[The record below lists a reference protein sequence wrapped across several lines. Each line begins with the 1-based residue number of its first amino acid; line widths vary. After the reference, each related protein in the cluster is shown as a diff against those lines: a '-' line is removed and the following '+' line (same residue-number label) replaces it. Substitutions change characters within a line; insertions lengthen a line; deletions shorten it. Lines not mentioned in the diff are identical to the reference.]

1 MIFALPYITLMLLYG
16 FLSIAH
22 YAYKDEGIRMK
33 INAICIIIFILFFG
47 FRGYIFDD
55 WLSYYP
61 AFEACTV
68 KNIMLIPTYGNFECG
83 FTLLILICKAIIDDF
98 QFFVF
103 VCTIIN
109 IALLYAFLKKRISN
123 IPFAMVLFLAMGGLV
138 MSVNLMRNTIA
149 ILIFLNALDYLEK
162 RKPLPYFSLCLLA
175 LSFHMSSL
183 VFFPLYFF
191 LHKNCN
197 KWVYLGAFI
206 LGNIVLLMNIPVIM
220 SIASVFVEDSTL
232 LAVSKVEIYNNM
244 QQTGGFTISIGYLE
258 RLFTGL
264 LIFCYMNKLKEIR
277 KENVVFL
284 NCILLYFLMFFIFSE
299 IDEISRRLSNLFVFL
314 IFHVF

>member
-1 MIFALPYITLMLLYG
+1 
-16 FLSIAH
+16 
-22 YAYKDEGIRMK
+22 
-33 INAICIIIFILFFG
+33 
-47 FRGYIFDD
+47 
-55 WLSYYP
+55 
-61 AFEACTV
+61 
-68 KNIMLIPTYGNFECG
+68 
-83 FTLLILICKAIIDDF
+83 
-98 QFFVF
+98 
-103 VCTIIN
+103 
-109 IALLYAFLKKRISN
+109 
-123 IPFAMVLFLAMGGLV
+123 MVLFLAMGGLV

-284 NCILLYFLMFFIFSE
+284 NCIFS
-299 IDEISRRLSNLFVFL
+299 LFSYVLHF
-314 IFHVF
+314 